1 MKHVKKELEN
11 RIKIEKEKEVE
22 CGMSGMKDLDLTPGL
37 RKFDSN
43 ERFRFND

>member
-1 MKHVKKELEN
+1 
-11 RIKIEKEKEVE
+11 
-22 CGMSGMKDLDLTPGL
+22 MSGMKDLDFTPGL